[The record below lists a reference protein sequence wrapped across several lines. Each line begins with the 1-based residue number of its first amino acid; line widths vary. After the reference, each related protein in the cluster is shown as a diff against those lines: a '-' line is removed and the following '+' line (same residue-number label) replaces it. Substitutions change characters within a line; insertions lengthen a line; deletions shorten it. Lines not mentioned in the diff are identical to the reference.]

1 MDKKDGKTAGVDEK
15 GQKKLH
21 VLLRTYGCQMNEYD
35 SELITSILEG
45 EGFKFTKN
53 ELDADVILLNTCSV
67 RENAIRKIRG
77 HLHEIKHSREHKP
90 AIYGILGCIA
100 TNLKEK
106 LLEDKNLDIDLIA
119 GPDNYKQLPE
129 LIREVSRTK
138 QKDSRIAFD
147 KSETYSDIY
156 PKRVEGVNA
165 WIAIMRGCNNFCTFC
180 VVPYTRGRERSRT
193 MDDILQEANRLA
205 DDGFKQVT
213 LLGQNVNSYGTN
225 KTSFANL
232 LKKISKI
239 DGIERIRFM
248 SPHPKDFPDELIDEI
263 AGNNKVCKHI
273 HLPLQSGN
281 DRILEKM
288 NRSYTQKA
296 FLDLVNNIRKKI
308 PNINLS
314 TDIIVGFPSETDK
327 EFDDTYKVMKNVAF
341 DSAFIFNYS
350 PRKGTIASN
359 KFPDDVSPQTKKERI
374 VKLNELQ
381 KKISSNNNHK
391 LIGSTLEV
399 LIEEESTSRSNAN
412 YQGRTNGGTL
422 VIFPS
427 GNYFRGQTLKV
438 NITDASANTLK
449 GKPVIG

>member
-1 MDKKDGKTAGVDEK
+1 MSDIEIKKNKVF
-15 GQKKLH
+15 L
-21 VLLRTYGCQMNEYD
+21 VTYGCQMNEYD

-45 EGFKFTKN
+45 EGFKFVHS

-67 RENAIRKIRG
+67 RENAIRKVRG
-77 HLHEIKHSREHKP
+77 HIHEMRHARGHKP

-138 QKDSRIAFD
+138 HKNSRIAFD
-147 KSETYSDIY
+147 KNEMYSDIY

-180 VVPYTRGRERSRT
+180 VVPYTRGRERSRA
-193 MDDILQEANRLA
+193 MEDILEESRRLA
-205 DDGFKQVT
+205 DEGFKQVT
-213 LLGQNVNSYGTN
+213 LLGQNVNSYGASRTGF
-225 KTSFANL
+225 TTL

-239 DGIERIRFM
+239 EGIQRIRFM
-248 SPHPKDFPDELIDEI
+248 SPHPKDFPYELIDEI
-263 AGNNKVCKHI
+263 ANNNKVCKHI

-288 NRSYTQKA
+288 NRSYTQKT
-296 FLDLVNNIRKKI
+296 FLDLVKKI
-308 PNINLS
+308 RTKIPGITLT

-327 EFDDTYKVMKNVAF
+327 EFEDTYKVMKEVAF
-341 DSAFIFNYS
+341 SSAFIFKYS
-350 PRKGTIASN
+350 PRKGTIASD
-359 KFPDDVSPQTKKERI
+359 KFPDDVSDKTKKDRI
-374 VKLNELQ
+374 VRLNELQ
-381 KKISSNNNHK
+381 RNISLTSNRK
-391 LIGSTLEV
+391 LIGSTLDV
-399 LIEEESTSRSNAN
+399 LIEEESTTRSTAN
-412 YQGRTNGGTL
+412 YQGRTDGGIL
-422 VIFPS
+422 VVFPA

-438 NITDASANTLK
+438 KIKDATTNVLK
-449 GKPVIG
+449 GIAA

>member
-1 MDKKDGKTAGVDEK
+1 MQTVTKHNVEQIKVF
-15 GQKKLH
+15 
-21 VLLRTYGCQMNEYD
+21 LRTFGCQMNEYD

-45 EGFKFTKN
+45 ESFKFANN
-53 ELDADVILLNTCSV
+53 EIDANVILLNTCSV

-77 HLHEIKHSREHKP
+77 HIHEMRHAREHKP

-129 LIREVSRTK
+129 LIRQVSRTK
-138 QKDSRIAFD
+138 QKDSRITFD
-147 KSETYSDIY
+147 KNEMYSDIY

-193 MDDILQEANRLA
+193 MEDILGESHKLA
-205 DDGFKQVT
+205 DEGFKQIT
-213 LLGQNVNSYGTN
+213 LLGQNVNSYGASRTGF
-225 KTSFANL
+225 TTL

-239 DGIERIRFM
+239 EGIQRIRFM

-263 AGNNKVCKHI
+263 ANNDKVCKHI
-273 HLPLQSGN
+273 HLPLQSGS

-288 NRSYTQKA
+288 NRSYTQRS
-296 FLDLVNNIRKKI
+296 FLDLVKKI
-308 PNINLS
+308 RTKIPCITLT
-314 TDIIVGFPSETDK
+314 TDIIVGFPSETEK
-327 EFDDTYKVMKNVAF
+327 EFEDTYKVMKDLAF
-341 DSAFIFNYS
+341 SSAFIFKYS
-350 PRKGTIASN
+350 PRKGTVASD
-359 KFPDDVSPQTKKERI
+359 KFPDDVSAKTKKDRI

-381 KKISSNNNHK
+381 RNISLINNRK
-391 LIGSTLEV
+391 LIGSTLDV
-399 LIEEESTSRSNAN
+399 LIEEESTTSSTTN
-412 YQGRTNGGTL
+412 YQGRTDGGIL
-422 VIFPS
+422 VVFPA

-438 NITDASANTLK
+438 TIKDATTNVLK
-449 GKPVIG
+449 GTAA

>member
-1 MDKKDGKTAGVDEK
+1 
-15 GQKKLH
+15 
-21 VLLRTYGCQMNEYD
+21 MNEYD

-45 EGFKFTKN
+45 KGFKFCGN
-53 ELDADVILLNTCSV
+53 ELDADIILLNTCSV

-77 HLHEIKHSREHKP
+77 HIHEIRHARGHKP

-129 LIREVSRTK
+129 LIREVSKTR
-138 QKDSRIAFD
+138 QKDSRITFD
-147 KSETYSDIY
+147 KNEMYSDIY

-193 MDDILQEANRLA
+193 TDDVLKEAHKLA
-205 DDGFKQVT
+205 DEGFKQVT
-213 LLGQNVNSYGTN
+213 LLGQNVNSYGSS

-239 DGIERIRFM
+239 EGIERIRFM
-248 SPHPKDFPDELIDEI
+248 SPHPKDFPNELIDEI

-288 NRSYTQKA
+288 NRCYTQKIY
-296 FLDLVNNIRKKI
+296 LDLVKNIKDKI
-308 PNINLS
+308 PSVTLT
-314 TDIIVGFPSETDK
+314 TDIIIGFPSETDK
-327 EFDDTYKVMKNVAF
+327 EFNDTYKVMQDVGFA
-341 DSAFIFNYS
+341 SAFIFNYS
-350 PRKGTIASN
+350 PRKGTVASD
-359 KFPDDVSPQTKKERI
+359 KFPDDVSPEIKKDRI
-374 VKLNELQ
+374 VRLNELQ
-381 KKISSNNNHK
+381 RGISLAKNK
-391 LIGSTLEV
+391 QLIGSTQEV
-399 LIEEESTSRSNAN
+399 LIEEERTSRSTTN
-412 YQGRTNGGTL
+412 YQGRTDGGIL
-422 VIFPS
+422 VLFPA
-427 GNYFRGQTLKV
+427 GNYFRGQKLKV

-449 GKPVIG
+449 GKPA